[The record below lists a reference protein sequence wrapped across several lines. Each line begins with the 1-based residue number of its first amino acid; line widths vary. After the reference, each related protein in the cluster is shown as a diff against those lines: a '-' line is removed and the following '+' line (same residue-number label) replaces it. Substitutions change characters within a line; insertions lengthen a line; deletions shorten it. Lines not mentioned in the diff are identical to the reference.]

1 MMHRII
7 ISVAAV
13 LSGLVFASGAYA
25 QLAPAENVTNTVARL
40 IHYVAHDGVRR
51 SAWLLLPLGYHGQ
64 SLPLV
69 ISPHG
74 RGVDETMNAEL
85 WDDLPGEGGFAVIS
99 PAGEGRRLHWFSW
112 GAPGQIADLAR
123 MPAIVEAH
131 GVHVDA
137 RRIYA
142 IGGSMGGQETLLLVA
157 QHPHL
162 LAGAGAVA
170 FDPATD
176 MKPRYYDFAALKNGN
191 RGVVCPGR
199 LRDSASCRGGMS
211 RRFPRCL
218 GARRCRPSDE
228 RGLEIGEQ
236 VFGRL
241 DADRQAH
248 EVPGWCE
255 RRARG

>member
-1 MMHRII
+1 MMHRLI

-13 LSGLVFASGAYA
+13 LSGLVFASRAYA
-25 QLAPAENVTNTVARL
+25 QLAPAENITTTAARL

-85 WDDLPGEGGFAVIS
+85 WEDLPGEGGFAVIS

-123 MPAIVEAH
+123 MPAIVAAH

-137 RRIYA
+137 RRVYA
-142 IGGSMGGQETLLLVA
+142 IGGSMGG
-157 QHPHL
+157 
-162 LAGAGAVA
+162 
-170 FDPATD
+170 
-176 MKPRYYDFAALKNGN
+176 K
-191 RGVVCPGR
+191 
-199 LRDSASCRGGMS
+199 
-211 RRFPRCL
+211 
-218 GARRCRPSDE
+218 RRCCSSRNTRTCSRAPLRSIRRPT
-228 RGLEIGEQ
+228 
-236 VFGRL
+236 
-241 DADRQAH
+241 
-248 EVPGWCE
+248 
-255 RRARG
+255 